1 MKNAQQNDIQTIITS
16 MKEAYNSTEKNSY
29 QLN

>member
-16 MKEAYNSTEKNSY
+16 MNEAYNSIEKNSY

>member
-1 MKNAQQNDIQTIITS
+1 MKNAQQNDIQTIIIST
-16 MKEAYNSTEKNSY
+16 KEAYDSTEKSSY